1 MTKTTLVLLLAAI
14 FLTTGVAAQDYQTYT
29 YFSHDTLTQELDLF
43 LPDGAGDEKTPL
55 VIYVHGGGFAGGDR
69 SGGHKLAGFLSEHG
83 IACASIDYTL
93 HARGTGFGC
102 DVALPEKIK
111 AIRIAASQTWHATAW
126 LIDRQDEFNLDTSS
140 IFLGG
145 SSAGA
150 EAVLHAPF
158 WDRQRMQLYG
168 PALDSGFT
176 YAGVVAGAGA
186 IMDLNLIT
194 RENQIPLMMMHGDA
208 DPLVPYGTA
217 AHHYCPPDSPG
228 WLMLFGSHSIAR
240 HMQDLNGT
248 CQLTTFKE
256 GGHYYAGAHIHRNQQ
271 PVVDFIH
278 DVLKGKQFIHYR
290 QVVTNSNTH

>member
-1 MTKTTLVLLLAAI
+1 MKQLSILFLLAALL
-14 FLTTGVAAQDYQTYT
+14 LTTVMVGQDYQTHT
-29 YFSHDTLTQELDLF
+29 YFSNDSIDQQLDLF
-43 LPDGAGDEKTPL
+43 LPEGAGNETYPL
-55 VIYVHGGGFAGGDR
+55 VIYVHGGGFAVGDR
-69 SGGHKLAGFLSEHG
+69 TQGHQLGRYLTDHG

-102 DVALPEKIK
+102 DVPLPEKIK

-126 LIDRQDEFNLDTSS
+126 LIHRQDEFNLDTSA

-150 EAVLHAPF
+150 ETVLHAPF

-168 PALDSGFT
+168 SKLHSSFT
-176 YAGVVAGAGA
+176 YAGVIAGAGA

-208 DPLVPYGTA
+208 DQLVPYGTA

-240 HMQDLNGT
+240 HIKDLNGT
-248 CQLTTFKE
+248 CYLTTFQG
-256 GGHYYAGAHIHRNQQ
+256 GGHQYAGAHIQRNQQ
-271 PVVDFIH
+271 PMVNFIH
-278 DVLKGKQFIHYR
+278 EVMNGKQFFHHR
-290 QVVTNSNTH
+290 RVVTNSNTN